1 MAKYLIKRIAAA
13 LVTLWFVIT
22 LTFALMKAMPG
33 SPFASEQMSEP
44 AIREAMNRKYGL
56 DDPLFVQYMRI
67 LGGYVMGDFGV
78 SYQKVGLTTNEV
90 IAAGLPYSLRIGILG
105 SMVVIIGGVAF
116 GIAAALRQNKL
127 IDRFLMLLSTLGS
140 TIPSFVFA
148 TGFLYLFSKHLGWVP
163 SFGLPNWKG
172 YIGPSLVIGV
182 FSFAFVTRLM
192 RTSMLDVLGQDY
204 IRTARAKGISEFKV
218 IGKHA
223 MRNAMLPVV
232 TYIAPMFASILTGSF
247 VIEKV
252 FGIPGIGKLFT
263 ESITN
268 RDYTLIMGM
277 TVFFSVLL
285 VSCILIVDVVY
296 VFIDPRIKYED

>member
-1 MAKYLIKRIAAA
+1 MAKYVVKRIVAAII
-13 LVTLWFVIT
+13 TLWFVMT
-22 LTFALMKAMPG
+22 LTFILMKAMPG
-33 SPFASEQMSEP
+33 SPFASEQFSEP
-44 AIREAMNRKYGL
+44 AIREAMNAKYGL
-56 DDPLFVQYMRI
+56 DDPYIVQYFRT
-67 LGGYVMGDFGV
+67 LKGYIKGDFGI
-78 SYQKVGLTTNEV
+78 SFQKVGLTTNEV
-90 IAAGLPYSLRIGILG
+90 ISAGLPYSIKVGLAG
-105 SMVVIIGGVAF
+105 SAVVIIGGVSF
-116 GIAAALRQNKL
+116 GIIAALRQNKFS
-127 IDRFLMLLSTLGS
+127 DRLLMLLSTLGS
-140 TIPSFVFA
+140 TIPAFVFA
-148 TGFLYLFSKHLGWVP
+148 TGFLYVFSKTLGWVP
-163 SFGLPNWKG
+163 SFGLPNWRG
-172 YIGPSLVIGV
+172 YIGPSLIIGV

-252 FGIPGIGKLFT
+252 FGIPGIGSLFT

-277 TVFFSVLL
+277 TVFFAVLL
-285 VSCILIVDVVY
+285 VISILAVDIVY

>member
-1 MAKYLIKRIAAA
+1 MPKYIVKRLVAAII
-13 LVTLWFVIT
+13 TLWFVVT
-22 LTFALMKAMPG
+22 LTFILMKAMPG
-33 SPFASEQMSEP
+33 SPFASEQQSDP
-44 AIREAMNRKYGL
+44 AIRAAMDAKYGL
-56 DDPLFVQYMRI
+56 DDPMYVQYFRS
-67 LGGYVMGDFGV
+67 LAGYLKLDFGV
-78 SYQKVGLTTNEV
+78 SFQKVGLTTNEI
-90 IAAGLPYSLRIGILG
+90 IAAGFPYSLKIGCIG
-105 SMVVIIGGVAF
+105 AIIVIIGGVGA
-116 GIAAALRQNKL
+116 GTISALRQNKFS
-127 IDRFLMLLSTLGS
+127 DRLLMVLSTLGS

-148 TGFLYLFSKHLGWVP
+148 TGFLYLFSKTLGLVP

-182 FSFAFVTRLM
+182 FSLSFITRLM

-204 IRTARAKGISEFKV
+204 IRTARSKGISNVKV
-218 IGKHA
+218 ICKHA
-223 MRNAMLPVV
+223 MRNAILPVV

-285 VSCILIVDVVY
+285 VSSILIVDIIY
-296 VFIDPRIKYED
+296 VFIDPRIKYDE